1 MMIHSKSLLVC
12 AFMEAAVLVKPLRL
26 LSVMVMMESGFVL
39 ICARDMP
46 KTLSNINYFYLLSVL
61 ITRKARF

>member
-1 MMIHSKSLLVC
+1 
-12 AFMEAAVLVKPLRL
+12 
-26 LSVMVMMESGFVL
+26 VL